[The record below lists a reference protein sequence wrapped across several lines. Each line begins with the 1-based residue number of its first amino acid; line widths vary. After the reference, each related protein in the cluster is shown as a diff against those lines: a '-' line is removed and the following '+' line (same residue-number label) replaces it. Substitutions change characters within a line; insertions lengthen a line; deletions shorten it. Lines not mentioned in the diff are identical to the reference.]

1 MPSAQTRRPIRRSV
15 RPEPPPTIV
24 TALRSGRTRLASPPP
39 FVAPVD
45 ADDAQP
51 ESATATTAARP
62 PTRTRTPGRCRARS
76 EMRAD
81 APGTARPGG
90 WTLLTMASDLG
101 GDALTLPRY
110 SAFVSRECDLRLTS
124 GAGIPLHPYGDSGR
138 QLSGRCGSMCGS

>member
-1 MPSAQTRRPIRRSV
+1 MPSAHTRKPIRRSV

-62 PTRTRTPGRCRARS
+62 PARTPGRCRAWS
-76 EMRAD
+76 AMRAD

-90 WTLLTMASDLG
+90 CLLYTSDAA
-101 GDALTLPRY
+101 D
-110 SAFVSRECDLRLTS
+110 DLL
-124 GAGIPLHPYGDSGR
+124 
-138 QLSGRCGSMCGS
+138 C